1 MAVAVPVSQS
11 SAVSAKQVPGASS
24 ATRGMEEPPHGEGQL
39 QVGAELLYAC
49 CEHCCQS
56 RSC

>member
-11 SAVSAKQVPGASS
+11 SAMSANQVPGASS
-24 ATRGMEEPPHGEGQL
+24 AMHGTEEPSHGEGQL
-39 QVGAELLYAC
+39 QVGAELLHAC

-56 RSC
+56 WGC